1 MGRLFNRRATYRIS
15 ESDGEAGTIDKL
27 KASLKRI
34 ASQGEEEGDEKGG
47 ESRIL
52 GPKLKRKPVP
62 ALSNAQYAILPDG
75 EMLEGW
81 NQAEK
86 EKLDDL
92 VRHML
97 HSRRAKFKRAMK
109 GFGQYVRRR
118 KPLSPALKSSAF

>member
-1 MGRLFNRRATYRIS
+1 MGRVFNRRATYRIS
-15 ESDGEAGTIDKL
+15 ETDGEAGTIDKL

-34 ASQGEEEGDEKGG
+34 RSQGEEEGDEKAG
-47 ESRIL
+47 ESGIL
-52 GPKLKRKPVP
+52 GSRPKRKPVP
-62 ALSNAQYAILPDG
+62 ALTNAQYAILPEG

-81 NQAEK
+81 NKAEK
-86 EKLDDL
+86 EELDDL

-118 KPLSPALKSSAF
+118 KPPHQ